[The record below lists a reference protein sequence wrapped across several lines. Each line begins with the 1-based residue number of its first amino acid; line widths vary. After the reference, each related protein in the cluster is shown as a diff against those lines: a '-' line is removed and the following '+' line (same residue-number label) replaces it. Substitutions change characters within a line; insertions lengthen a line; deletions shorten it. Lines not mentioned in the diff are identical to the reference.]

1 MKKAL
6 VTGGLGFLGSSIARV
21 LQKRGVEVRALA
33 LPNEPTTN
41 VEDLELEI
49 VRGNV
54 LDADVC
60 KEAVKGVDTVFHVA
74 AIYKD
79 HMPDPTPMY
88 VVNQT
93 GTYNVLEAARRADV
107 ERTIYTASI
116 VSLGRAPLGTIGDEN
131 TKYDAWDID
140 FSYGRSKY
148 FSRLLAESFA
158 EWGMDVRVVCPGII
172 FGPGDIG
179 PTPSGKLILETLKG
193 EGPPL
198 YVDGGASYVDVR
210 DCAEAHVLAAEK
222 GKAGERYIATKHNLN
237 NLQLVESIG
246 RVAGRER
253 RYFRVPVPIA
263 RAAVSLAEAQAIRKG
278 EEPGLTRTFF
288 EYSLKPSFFNN
299 EKSVKELGAK
309 YRPIEETIRDAI
321 EWFRAHGYAS

>member
-1 MKKAL
+1 MKKVL
-6 VTGGLGFLGSSIARV
+6 VTGGLGFLGSSIVRA
-21 LQKRGVEVRALA
+21 LLKRGVDVRVLA
-33 LPNEPTTN
+33 LPSEPMTN
-41 VEDLELEI
+41 VEGLEIEI

-54 LDADVC
+54 LDPNVC

-93 GTYNVLEAARRADV
+93 GTYNVLEAARREGV

-116 VSLGRAPLGTIGDEN
+116 VSLGRAPLGTLGDEN

-148 FSRLLAESFA
+148 YSRLLAESFA

-172 FGPGDIG
+172 FGPGDLG
-179 PTPSGKLILETLKG
+179 PTPSGKLIIETLKG
-193 EGPPL
+193 EAPPV
-198 YVDGGASYVDVR
+198 YADGGASYVDVR

-222 GKAGERYIATKHNLN
+222 GKAGERYIASRHNLN
-237 NLQLVESIG
+237 NHQLVERISE
-246 RVAGRER
+246 VAGKKR
-253 RYFRVPVPIA
+253 RFYRLPVPLA
-263 RAAVSLAEAQAIRKG
+263 RAAISLAEAQDIRKG
-278 EEPGLTRTFF
+278 RDPALTRTFF
-288 EYSLKPSFFNN
+288 EYSLKPSFFNT
-299 EKSVKELGAK
+299 EKSVRELGAT
-309 YRPIEETIRDAI
+309 YRPIEETIGDAI
-321 EWFRAHGYAS
+321 AWFRAHGYV